1 MAAKA
6 ASSLRSARQL
16 EPCTLVIFGITGDLA
31 HRKLVPALYDLSC
44 HNALPVPFS
53 VVGFGRKPLS
63 DADMRALMNEAV
75 DDHYGSEVIDSAACG
90 RVLESPHYVQGE
102 FDDAHAYQRLK
113 EMLDEIDRQN
123 NEAAAARNKDDTCQK
138 PDDEPA
144 VPSNRI
150 FYLATPPSLFP
161 VIIRRLGKAG
171 LGGHTGREGKGGW
184 TRIVIEKPFGS
195 DLESAR
201 ELNTVVDSAFDES
214 QVYRIDHYLAKET
227 VQNLL
232 AFRFA
237 NGIFEP
243 VWNRRYIDH
252 VQITAAEAIGVEHRG
267 IYYEESGALRD
278 MIQNHLTQL
287 FTLCAMEPP
296 TAFDA
301 EAVRGEKV
309 KVLRAVRPIAMDEA
323 HRFSARGQYGSGLV
337 DGQPV
342 PAYREEEKVSP
353 TSQTETYA
361 AVKLL
366 VDNWRW
372 QGVPFYLR
380 TGKRLHRQV
389 TEIAIQFKRPPF
401 LMFRRAD
408 LKLEDILPNLL
419 VVRIQPDEGI
429 SLRIQSKAP
438 GEEMELRPVEMEFNY
453 GSALNELP
461 FSAYE
466 TLLVDCMAGDA
477 TLFNRNDQVEE
488 SWRILMPIL
497 DTWQADSSIDTYV
510 AGTWGPDAGF
520 EMMAVDGRAW
530 RRP

>member
-1 MAAKA
+1 
-6 ASSLRSARQL
+6 
-16 EPCTLVIFGITGDLA
+16 
-31 HRKLVPALYDLSC
+31 
-44 HNALPVPFS
+44 
-53 VVGFGRKPLS
+53 
-63 DADMRALMNEAV
+63 
-75 DDHYGSEVIDSAACG
+75 
-90 RVLESPHYVQGE
+90 
-102 FDDAHAYQRLK
+102 
-113 EMLDEIDRQN
+113 
-123 NEAAAARNKDDTCQK
+123 
-138 PDDEPA
+138 
-144 VPSNRI
+144 
-150 FYLATPPSLFP
+150 
-161 VIIRRLGKAG
+161 
-171 LGGHTGREGKGGW
+171 
-184 TRIVIEKPFGS
+184 
-195 DLESAR
+195 
-201 ELNTVVDSAFDES
+201 
-214 QVYRIDHYLAKET
+214 
-227 VQNLL
+227 
-232 AFRFA
+232 
-237 NGIFEP
+237 
-243 VWNRRYIDH
+243 
-252 VQITAAEAIGVEHRG
+252 VQITAAESIGMEHRG

-296 TAFDA
+296 TAFDG

-309 KVLRAVRPIAMDEA
+309 KVLRAVHPITAAEVP
-323 HRFSARGQYGSGLV
+323 RFSARGQYGSGLV

-353 TSQTETYA
+353 TSETETYA

-438 GEEMELRPVEMEFNY
+438 GEEMELRPVEMEFSY
-453 GSALNELP
+453 GSALKELP

-488 SWRILMPIL
+488 SWRILMPVL
-497 DTWQADSSIDTYV
+497 EAWEADNGIDTYV
-510 AGTWGPDAGF
+510 AGTWGPDW
-520 EMMAVDGRAW
+520 AVISQSRAAIFRAW
-530 RRP
+530 